1 MKNAAFRVSVEER
14 YSERVLVEKR
24 SVLWVLAEKRYVERV
39 LVEERCVERV
49 LVEECCIK
57 TVLVVSTSCF
67 PVLIDNIHFI
77 LYNSVWWCSELLCV
91 HSFRHAAKNAFVFM
105 DLDNR

>member
-14 YSERVLVEKR
+14 YIETVLVEKR
-24 SVLWVLAEKRYVERV
+24 SVVRVLVEKRCVERV
-39 LVEERCVERV
+39 LVEERC
-49 LVEECCIK
+49 IK
-57 TVLVVSTSCF
+57 TVLVVSSPPLSPPRVTRYWS
-67 PVLIDNIHFI
+67 IDIHFI
-77 LYNSVWWCSELLCV
+77 LYNSVWWCSELMCV